1 MTIIL
6 SLVAVLNVLL
16 GIVVFLRNKRSLTN
30 RTFAGLTFCLAIWS
44 ITIALS
50 WLPDIVG
57 NIDFWS
63 NSTFIGPSFL
73 IAFLVYFVLIFK
85 KIKVQISKFLSVIIF
100 GMPTILLLLAVTKNI
115 NKKTINPWTIERGFG
130 IYIFEAFF
138 IFGLVFSLYKLI
150 TNYRQSNGVLKLQ
163 IKYILFGILFA
174 AISGIIFNLVLPLA
188 ANNARLTQIGPP
200 ITGLVFI
207 SFIAYAITKHR
218 LLDIRLV
225 ILRTITYSLI
235 VLIISAFIVSV
246 GVYIP
251 QLVDNIRYQ
260 TLVGIAVSILIVTT
274 IDHIK
279 HYISR
284 VTDKLFFKATINYD
298 KALQQLSEI
307 INKEID
313 LNKLL
318 GEVSSRLNSDLK
330 IQSARILLPDEG
342 GTVFVQEKSDGV
354 KETVLDPTSSLVRY
368 LGREKRIVVLEA
380 LERRIEDT
388 TNADDRAELERSK
401 AELDKLNA
409 AVLSPVITEGRIAA
423 ILVLGG
429 KLSGDPFSNDD
440 LNLLQLLGP
449 QLASALEKARLY
461 EEIRLFNVKLQKEVE
476 IATER
481 VKQKNI
487 QLEDRNRYLGAV
499 QKVTNLITQTLE
511 FKKVTQSIVDAI
523 STELGF
529 VGGILLFLGESRHKV
544 FPEAITNT
552 PITSKVLKL
561 LPKPVNE
568 YWGDYTTDR
577 TLNIEA
583 MKNNQVRISTRLAD
597 FISPPV
603 PAIACG
609 AIQKLAGIKTIVS
622 VPIFTENE
630 VVGCIDFMIA
640 KEPHQITKTEHDMMQ
655 AMANQTAV
663 VYRNIEL
670 VRRLE
675 GSNRELG
682 EANEHLKEL
691 DQAKS
696 EFVSIASHQ
705 LRTPMTGIMGYLSMI
720 VGGDF
725 GKVDTELAGILQK
738 LLDESQRMIQLINVF
753 LDVTKIESGKLV
765 LDKLPMHVEDIADK
779 VVSVL
784 QKSATNKKLK
794 LSYARP
800 NAPLPVLMI
809 DQKITDVLQNLVD
822 NAIKYTEQGSITI
835 TTEVEVDQV
844 HVRVKDTGR
853 GLDPKEAKNLFN
865 KFVRGYGIAQVNP
878 DGSGLGLYIARRIIE
893 VHGGKI
899 WVESDGVG
907 KGSTFQFTLPIK
919 PVDAKFEPVGA
930 AKVSSPKPVVG

>member
-1 MTIIL
+1 MLSNIFTLVVALANLVFGIFVIFRSNKRKIYISLAIFAWVTSIWVFTNYFFHIKPSIIL
-6 SLVAVLNVLL
+6 
-16 GIVVFLRNKRSLTN
+16 IRSQYATGG
-30 RTFAGLTFCLAIWS
+30 A
-44 ITIALS
+44 
-50 WLPDIVG
+50 
-57 NIDFWS
+57 
-63 NSTFIGPSFL
+63 
-73 IAFLVYFVLIFK
+73 
-85 KIKVQISKFLSVIIF
+85 
-100 GMPTILLLLAVTKNI
+100 
-115 NKKTINPWTIERGFG
+115 
-130 IYIFEAFF
+130 
-138 IFGLVFSLYKLI
+138 
-150 TNYRQSNGVLKLQ
+150 
-163 IKYILFGILFA
+163 
-174 AISGIIFNLVLPLA
+174 VLPLSLIWFHELLK
-188 ANNARLTQIGPP
+188 NRLSKYGELLLIFFALVIFVTPFAGDLVVSNLSLISGKPEITLGELFDIYSFALLLPFLLLIYQLIRGYLQQQGIKKKQIGY
-200 ITGLVFI
+200 ILLGASIFGGV
-207 SFIAYAITKHR
+207 SFIVSFILPFFNYVAVAPIDAQSSIVFVGFSVYAILKHR
-218 LLDIRLV
+218 LLDIRIVVLRTLSYSLLV
-225 ILRTITYSLI
+225 ITLSSI
-235 VLIISAFIVSV
+235 IISSSLFLIRKVSSFSSQ
-246 GVYIP
+246 I
-251 QLVDNIRYQ
+251 I
-260 TLVGIAVSILIVTT
+260 VGIIFSAIIV
-274 IDHIK
+274 IIIEPLK
-279 HYISR
+279 KLFAR
-284 VTDKLFFKATINYD
+284 VTDNLFFKARINYD
-298 KALQQLSEI
+298 AILQKFSEI
-307 INKEID
+307 INREINLD
-313 LNKLL
+313 KLL
-318 GEVSSRLNSDLK
+318 DEVGSRLIVDLK
-330 IQSARILLPDEG
+330 IQSSKILLPSQGASIFSETQTHDEK
-342 GTVFVQEKSDGV
+342 Q
-354 KETVLDPTSSLVRY
+354 VLFDYKSSLLKY
-368 LGREKRIVVLEA
+368 LSKSKRIIIIDDLES
-380 LERRIEDT
+380 RIEET
-388 TNADDRAELERSK
+388 TDQEILRELEQSK
-401 AELDKLNA
+401 EELDKLNA
-409 AVLSPVITEGRIAA
+409 SVVSPILTSDGRIAA

-429 KLSGDPFSNDD
+429 KLSGDPYSNDD

-481 VKQKNI
+481 VREKNF

-523 STELGF
+523 ATELGF
-529 VGGILLFLGESRHKV
+529 IGGVLLFLGESRHKV
-544 FPEAITNT
+544 FPEAITNSS
-552 PITSKVLKL
+552 ITAKVLKL

-583 MKNNQVRISTRLAD
+583 MKNNQVRIGTRLAD

-603 PAIACG
+603 PAIVCG
-609 AIQKLAGIKTIVS
+609 AVQKLAGIKSIVS
-622 VPIFTENE
+622 VPIYTENE

-640 KEPHQITKTEHDMMQ
+640 KEPHQITKTEQDMMQ
-655 AMANQTAV
+655 AMANQTGV

-682 EANEHLKEL
+682 EANIHLKEL

-725 GKVDTELAGILQK
+725 GKVDKDLQTILQK

-753 LDVTKIESGKLV
+753 LDVTKIESGKLI
-765 LDKLPMHVEDIADK
+765 LDKLPTHLEEIADK

-784 QKSATNKKLK
+784 AKSAANKKLK
-794 LSYARP
+794 LMYSRP
-800 NAPLPVLMI
+800 KAPLPVLMV

-822 NAIKYTEQGSITI
+822 NAIKYTEKGSIAI
-835 TTEVEVDQV
+835 TTDVEAGQI

-853 GLDPKEAKNLFN
+853 GLDTKEAKNLFN

-930 AKVSSPKPVVG
+930 AKVSSPKPVMG

>member
-1 MTIIL
+1 M
-6 SLVAVLNVLL
+6 
-16 GIVVFLRNKRSLTN
+16 
-30 RTFAGLTFCLAIWS
+30 
-44 ITIALS
+44 
-50 WLPDIVG
+50 
-57 NIDFWS
+57 
-63 NSTFIGPSFL
+63 
-73 IAFLVYFVLIFK
+73 K
-85 KIKVQISKFLSVIIF
+85 K
-100 GMPTILLLLAVTKNI
+100 LLAEV
-115 NKKTINPWTIERGFG
+115 
-130 IYIFEAFF
+130 
-138 IFGLVFSLYKLI
+138 S
-150 TNYRQSNGVLKLQ
+150 
-163 IKYILFGILFA
+163 
-174 AISGIIFNLVLPLA
+174 
-188 ANNARLTQIGPP
+188 ARL
-200 ITGLVFI
+200 
-207 SFIAYAITKHR
+207 
-218 LLDIRLV
+218 D
-225 ILRTITYSLI
+225 
-235 VLIISAFIVSV
+235 
-246 GVYIP
+246 
-251 QLVDNIRYQ
+251 
-260 TLVGIAVSILIVTT
+260 
-274 IDHIK
+274 
-279 HYISR
+279 
-284 VTDKLFFKATINYD
+284 
-298 KALQQLSEI
+298 
-307 INKEID
+307 
-313 LNKLL
+313 
-318 GEVSSRLNSDLK
+318 SDLK

-342 GTVFVQEKSDGV
+342 GTIFVQEKPDSV
-354 KETVLDPTSSLVRY
+354 KETVLDHTSSLVRY
-368 LGREKRIVVLEA
+368 LSREKRIVVLEA

-388 TNADDRAELERSK
+388 TNANDRSELERSK
-401 AELDKLNA
+401 AELDTLNA

-423 ILVLGG
+423 ILLLGG
-429 KLSGDPFSNDD
+429 KLSGDPYSNDD

-481 VKQKNI
+481 ARQKNV
-487 QLEDRNRYLGAV
+487 QLEDRNRFLAAV

-511 FKKVTQSIVDAI
+511 FKRVTQSIVDAI
-523 STELGF
+523 ATELGF
-529 VGGILLFLGESRHKV
+529 IGGVLLFLGESRHKV
-544 FPEAITNT
+544 FPEAITNS

-583 MKNNQVRISTRLAD
+583 MKSNQVRISTRLAD

-603 PAIACG
+603 PALVCG
-609 AIQKLAGIKTIVS
+609 AVQKLAGIKTIVS

-640 KEPHQITKTEHDMMQ
+640 KEPSQITKTEYDMMQ

-725 GKVDTELAGILQK
+725 GKVDKELAGILQK

-765 LDKLPMHVEDIADK
+765 LDKLPLHVEDIADK

-800 NAPLPVLMI
+800 KAPLPVLLI

-835 TTEVEVDQV
+835 TSDVEADQV

-930 AKVSSPKPVVG
+930 ARVTSPKPVVG